1 MRKFLSILILAAALE
16 GGLAA
21 QSFVH
26 LERYKDANE
35 QLAAPAKRAARTVLM
50 GDSITDYWPKR
61 YPEFF
66 TDESRIGRGIS
77 GEVTA
82 QMLLRFRS
90 DVIDLGATRVVIL
103 AGTNDIAL
111 NQGDYNEDFTFGNIV
126 SMVELAKAHK
136 IKPVICSVLPAKKYR
151 WRPEVTDAP
160 AKIAS
165 LNKRLKEYAAK
176 NHITYIDY
184 FTPLV
189 AEDGESL
196 RNEYSPDG
204 VHPNHDGYAV
214 MESVYLKA
222 LKK

>member
-1 MRKFLSILILAAALE
+1 MRRFLSILLCAAVFQ
-16 GGLAA
+16 GSMAA
-21 QSFVH
+21 QSFVQ
-26 LERYKDANE
+26 LGRYRNDNE
-35 QLAAPAKRAARTVLM
+35 QLAKPAKKSARTVFM
-50 GDSITDYWPKR
+50 GDSITDFWPKR

-66 TDESRIGRGIS
+66 TDDSRIGRGIS

-90 DVIDLGATRVVIL
+90 DVIELGATRVVIL

-165 LNKRLKEYAAK
+165 LNKRLKEYAVK

>member
-1 MRKFLSILILAAALE
+1 MRRFLSILLCAAVFQ
-16 GGLAA
+16 GSMAA
-21 QSFVH
+21 QSFVQ
-26 LERYKDANE
+26 LGRYRNDNE
-35 QLAAPAKRAARTVLM
+35 QLAKPAKKSARTVFM
-50 GDSITDYWPKR
+50 GDSITDFWPKR

-136 IKPVICSVLPAKKYR
+136 IKPVICSLLPAKKFG

-165 LNKRLKEYAAK
+165 HNKRLKEYAAK
-176 NHITYIDY
+176 KHITYIDY
-184 FTPLV
+184 FTPMV

-214 MESVYLKA
+214 MESVYLKT

>member
-1 MRKFLSILILAAALE
+1 M
-16 GGLAA
+16 AA
-21 QSFVH
+21 QSFVQ
-26 LERYKDANE
+26 LGRYQKDNE
-35 QLAAPAKRAARTVLM
+35 QLAKPAKKASRTVFM

-82 QMLLRFRS
+82 QMQLRFRS
-90 DVIDLGATRVVIL
+90 DVIDLSATRVVIL

-126 SMVELAKAHK
+126 SMVELAKANK
-136 IKPVICSVLPAKKYR
+136 IKPVICSVLPAKKYG
-151 WRPEVTDAP
+151 WRPEVKDAP

-165 LNKRLKEYAAK
+165 LNRRLKEYAAK

-196 RNEYSPDG
+196 RKEYSPDG
-204 VHPNHDGYAV
+204 VHPNHEGYAV

>member
-1 MRKFLSILILAAALE
+1 MRRFLSILLCAAVFQ
-16 GGLAA
+16 GSMAA
-21 QSFVH
+21 QSFVQ
-26 LERYKDANE
+26 LGRYRNDNE
-35 QLAAPAKRAARTVLM
+35 QLAKPAKKSARTVFM
-50 GDSITDYWPKR
+50 GDSITDFWPKR

-66 TDESRIGRGIS
+66 SDDSRIGRGIS

-136 IKPVICSVLPAKKYR
+136 IKPVICSVLPAKKFG

-165 LNKRLKEYAAK
+165 LNKRLKEYATK
-176 NHITYIDY
+176 KHITYIDY
-184 FTPLV
+184 FTPMV

-196 RNEYSPDG
+196 RKEYSPDG

>member
-1 MRKFLSILILAAALE
+1 MRRFLSILLCAAVFQ
-16 GGLAA
+16 GSMAA
-21 QSFVH
+21 QSFVQ
-26 LERYKDANE
+26 LGRYRNDNE
-35 QLAAPAKRAARTVLM
+35 QLAKPAKKSARTVFM
-50 GDSITDYWPKR
+50 GDSITDFWPKR

-66 TDESRIGRGIS
+66 SDESRIGRGIS

-136 IKPVICSVLPAKKYR
+136 IKPVICSVLPAKKFG

-176 NHITYIDY
+176 KHITYIDY
-184 FTPLV
+184 FTPMV

-196 RNEYSPDG
+196 RKEYSPDG

>member
-1 MRKFLSILILAAALE
+1 MRRFLSILLCAAVFQ
-16 GGLAA
+16 GSMAA
-21 QSFVH
+21 QSFVQ
-26 LERYKDANE
+26 LGRYRNDNE
-35 QLAAPAKRAARTVLM
+35 QLAKPAKKSARTVFM
-50 GDSITDYWPKR
+50 GDSITDFWPKR

-136 IKPVICSVLPAKKYR
+136 IKPVICSVLPAKKFG

-176 NHITYIDY
+176 KHITYIDY
-184 FTPLV
+184 FTPMV